1 MSYDPRMSSL
11 LDRPA
16 IRKQVHLVTVEDY
29 HAFGD
34 AGFLNEDVEL
44 LQGVIVNKMSKSP
57 LHDIVLRLLARKLNR
72 ALPETYDVRVESP
85 LTFDES
91 EPEPDVSVV
100 KWEPKVRATSHPKT
114 ALLVAEVA
122 VTSIAVD
129 EEKADIYAA
138 AGIPEYWLI
147 RPEAREL
154 DLFREPSPTG
164 YQSRTTL
171 RDGDT
176 LRALELPEI
185 AFAVSDIFPP
195 L

>member
-1 MSYDPRMSSL
+1 MPSV
-11 LDRPA
+11 LDSPA

-29 HAFGD
+29 HAFGL

-44 LQGVIVNKMSKSP
+44 LRGIIVQKMSKSP

-85 LTFDES
+85 LTLHES
-91 EPEPDVSVV
+91 EPEPDVSIV
-100 KWEPKVRATSHPKT
+100 KWEPKQRLSSHPTT

-129 EEKADIYAA
+129 EEKATIYAE
-138 AGIPEYWLI
+138 AGIPDYWLI
-147 RPEAREL
+147 RPETREL
-154 DLFREPSPTG
+154 DVYREPSANG
-164 YQSRTTL
+164 YVSRTTL

-176 LRALELPEI
+176 LCAVALPGIE
-185 AFAVSDIFPP
+185 FAVSDIFPP
-195 L
+195 KE

>member
-1 MSYDPRMSSL
+1 MSSL
-11 LDRPA
+11 LDHPA
-16 IRKQVHLVTVEDY
+16 IRKQVHLITVEDY

-72 ALPETYDVRVESP
+72 TLSESYDVRVESP
-85 LTFDES
+85 LTLPDS

-122 VTSIAVD
+122 VTSIAID
-129 EEKADIYAA
+129 EEKAAIYAT

-154 DLFREPSPTG
+154 DLFREPSASG
-164 YQSRTTL
+164 YQSHTIL

-176 LRALELPEI
+176 VHAVALPGV
-185 AFAVSDIFPP
+185 AVAVSEIFPP
-195 L
+195 Q